1 MAHCVLTLLA
11 SDACV
16 ICHLTLVVYLHY
28 LRMVA
33 GECVAVAKRPSLQ
46 SHRDATES
54 IDPVMARV
62 SDESI
67 KPVMARVS
75 DGTSRHPA
83 ANISK

>member
-62 SDESI
+62 SD
-67 KPVMARVS
+67 
-75 DGTSRHPA
+75 GTSRHPA